1 MESDYLYTVYEI
13 NPSDN
18 NGIITLRANISSTD
32 ILYLQVIALVEEGD
46 DYEYISYKGY
56 EYHKPIPQ
64 PEEEEKEEEKENKK
78 EEKEN
83 KEEEKENKEEEKG
96 NQEEEKENKEEEKE
110 NKEEEKEEEKE
121 GKNGDRK
128 NDEQNNNES
137 KYIITICVLSGI
149 IAILLI
155 LIIIH
160 FVRKKTNSNEI
171 EFKNIGF
178 IEPKQMS

>member
-64 PEEEEKEEEKENKK
+64 PEEEENEDKDGDKDK
-78 EEKEN
+78 
-83 KEEEKENKEEEKG
+83 
-96 NQEEEKENKEEEKE
+96 
-110 NKEEEKEEEKE
+110 
-121 GKNGDRK
+121 KNGQ
-128 NDEQNNNES
+128 QNKLFDSFHKLN
-137 KYIITICVLSGI
+137 
-149 IAILLI
+149 IL
-155 LIIIH
+155 
-160 FVRKKTNSNEI
+160 
-171 EFKNIGF
+171 
-178 IEPKQMS
+178 